1 MSLIALITVSQAMA
15 VTYSV
20 SPTGW
25 TSKPSSNITING
37 TTYIAATTQGIYI
50 SIKAEVNSDNSVTFY
65 VKKSSGTFENKANV
79 ILYKDLNGS
88 NQKIVASGSISAGSS
103 QGSLGSFTPDFTSGS
118 YKYTALLLS
127 NGIYFC
133 TRDITITA
141 GSSQTTPAKPSS
153 PNPSDGATNV
163 STSLST
169 LRWTSSGA
177 VSSDV
182 WISDNL
188 GSLGNQTAL
197 SGSGSSCSISSLN
210 LKANTTYYWTVVVY
224 DSNNN
229 HSQSDVWEFTTGD
242 SATPAKPSS
251 PNPSDE
257 ATNVSTSLSTLRWTS
272 SGAVSSNV
280 WISDNLGSLGN
291 QTALSGSGTSC
302 SISSLN
308 LKANTT
314 YYWTVVVYDSN
325 NNHKQSDIWNFT
337 TGESTTPVKPSN
349 PNPADGATNVSTGL
363 STLQWASS
371 GAVSSDVWISD
382 NLGTLSNQTA
392 ISGSGTSCSI
402 SSLNLKSNTTYY
414 WTVVVYDSNNNH
426 KQSDIWHFTT
436 TSMPVGDCTFPD
448 LPTTNDFYEPTC
460 YLYNLGVISGSDQNG
475 AMQVENP
482 ITRGQLAKA
491 AFRGVYSIKGRDV
504 DNATIP
510 SDNFPII
517 YEDLINTNQDYSRAA
532 RALLYLEY
540 GDGVAPFDRDR
551 VYFAQAENI
560 TRLHTLKVL
569 METFNIQPNVT
580 GTNNPFP
587 SDADV
592 VSIASKNPVMMGY
605 IRKAVSL
612 GIITTTQGTFRP
624 NDNCKRGEAFTMLA
638 RIMQKV
644 DNGVTD
650 PNPNPG
656 DYFQPLNTTLQTI
669 SLGLGLPLGNFNHYT
684 KSSFA
689 LGGTVPL
696 VFQHTYNSYSTTYPE
711 VFYGSKNVNGAI
723 ETYQPLG
730 DGWSHSFHTFISVV
744 GSPSDGTMRALVH
757 WGGGKIDVYKS
768 NGSAFVPQ
776 SMGVYDEFSLQ
787 TSTSSIVIKTKNQIT
802 YTFSHMSSS
811 GANVYY
817 LSNAKDRN
825 GNTMTLN
832 YETGIN
838 GSKRI
843 SSVSD
848 GNRSLT
854 FSYKSG
860 TNLLEKVSD
869 PLGRSIKFSYDYNDN
884 TGRYR
889 LSTFTD
895 AKNQVTSYEYGDATK
910 LSTSKLLTRIQ
921 LPKGN
926 YIENEYDANRRL
938 THTENGTAQTDVTVQ
953 PQYGSSMSTKSQVN
967 VMRGGSTSTYNYTY
981 NSNNVVT
988 GMTGNQ
994 GIYMNSTYG
1003 NSSHPELPTAV
1014 STNVTNISN
1023 VTYDSKG
1030 NVTKIV
1036 VTGDGT
1042 LTTTMTY
1049 DNMNNLTSVTDPMNN
1064 KTTYTYD
1071 SKGNLV
1077 GISAP
1082 ESVTSSITVDSKGQP
1097 TQVTNP
1103 MGVQTQFQYNSYG
1116 NVTKMTL
1123 PALSLSSSMSY
1134 DAASRLTSSTD
1145 ALNRT
1150 SSFSYDKN
1158 DNLFRSTDPAYNKT
1172 TYEYDEND
1180 NLTGITNAKDGVTSM
1195 TYDNATDW
1203 LTSVSFAGSTKSYT
1217 YNDDGTINT
1226 FTKPDGNTLSYSYDD
1241 LGRITSD
1248 GVNSYNYD
1256 SKMRLSSVSGNG
1268 KTINYSYDGFNRVTG
1283 TSYNGYSNTYS
1294 YDKNGNCLS
1303 INNAT
1308 YGYDGLNRLTSVS
1321 FSGKTIT
1328 YTYRKDSQLQKVTY
1342 PNGMTTEYGY
1352 DAVGRLTSKTTKLNG
1367 TVIAGYSYTLD
1378 KVGNITSQTT
1388 QEPYSNMLLTNENTS
1403 YTYNSGNRI
1412 TKAGDISFS
1421 FDANGN
1427 TTKRGSEAY
1436 VWDDLDRLTRAGSTA
1451 IEYDPL
1457 GLIAKYG
1464 DITFTTD
1471 PLGMGNVLSDSK
1483 SGAQYIYG
1491 NGLEARVKNGVVSYY
1506 VTDMR
1511 GSVVAIVDNN
1521 GNVTHKYQYDE
1532 FGKVTQKQEADYNP
1546 FQYVGKYGV
1555 MYLNDHQYYMRARH
1569 YDPTI
1574 GRFLSEDPIW
1584 STNLYP
1590 YASNNPIMKID
1601 ADGRADENI
1610 DEWLEKML
1618 EKIDDSPQ
1626 PVDQSQL
1633 SQDMFNDMVNGK
1645 AFVGGTAKPAAGN
1658 AKINYLEHIPYNTI
1672 KTTYKEV
1679 KNWGKGQTL
1688 AHVGN
1693 IAKAISKDGVS
1704 SVVKLT
1710 YHGPFRDELA
1720 DGAEWA
1726 VSKSI
1731 EGYGMLV
1738 DVTLGDAMDRYYMKK
1753 YNKNK

>member
-1 MSLIALITVSQAMA
+1 MA
-15 VTYSV
+15 VNYSV

-133 TRDITITA
+133 TSAITITA

-197 SGSGSSCSISSLN
+197 SGSG
-210 LKANTTYYWTVVVY
+210 
-224 DSNNN
+224 
-229 HSQSDVWEFTTGD
+229 
-242 SATPAKPSS
+242 
-251 PNPSDE
+251 
-257 ATNVSTSLSTLRWTS
+257 
-272 SGAVSSNV
+272 
-280 WISDNLGSLGN
+280 
-291 QTALSGSGTSC
+291 TSC

-325 NNHKQSDIWNFT
+325 NNHN
-337 TGESTTPVKPSN
+337 
-349 PNPADGATNVSTGL
+349 
-363 STLQWASS
+363 
-371 GAVSSDVWISD
+371 
-382 NLGTLSNQTA
+382 
-392 ISGSGTSCSI
+392 
-402 SSLNLKSNTTYY
+402 
-414 WTVVVYDSNNNH
+414 
-426 KQSDIWHFTT
+426 QSDIWHFTT

-448 LPTTNDFYEPTC
+448 LSTGDLFYEETC
-460 YLYNLGVISGSDQNG
+460 YLYDLGVISGSDQNG
-475 AMQVENP
+475 AMQVNQP

-504 DNATIP
+504 ENATIP

-517 YEDLINTNQDYSRAA
+517 YEDLINANQDYSRAA

-587 SDADV
+587 SDSEVAT
-592 VSIASKNPVMMGY
+592 IASKNPVMMGY
-605 IRKAVSL
+605 IRKAASL
-612 GIITTTQGTFRP
+612 GIITTQSTFKP
-624 NDNCKRGEAFTMLA
+624 NDPCKRGEAFAMLT

-644 DNGVTD
+644 DAGTIAD

-776 SMGVYDEFSLQ
+776 SIGVYDEFSLQ

-1014 STNVTNISN
+1014 STNSTNVSN
-1023 VTYDSKG
+1023 VTYDAKG

-1064 KTTYTYD
+1064 KTTYSYD
-1071 SKGNLV
+1071 SKGNLI

-1082 ESVTSSITVDSKGQP
+1082 ENVTSSITVDSKGQP
-1097 TQVTNP
+1097 TQITNP

-1303 INNAT
+1303 INNTT

-1352 DAVGRLTSKTTKLNG
+1352 DAVGRLTSKNTKLNG

-1378 KVGNITSQTT
+1378 NVGNITSQTT

-1483 SGAQYIYG
+1483 SGAQYIY
-1491 NGLEARVKNGVVSYY
+1491 
-1506 VTDMR
+1506 
-1511 GSVVAIVDNN
+1511 IVDNN

>member
-1 MSLIALITVSQAMA
+1 MA
-15 VTYSV
+15 VNYSV

-88 NQKIVASGSISAGSS
+88 NQELVASGSISAGSS

-133 TRDITITA
+133 TAPITIKANNVTA
-141 GSSQTTPAKPSS
+141 PSII
-153 PNPSDGATNV
+153 A
-163 STSLST
+163 L
-169 LRWTSSGA
+169 A
-177 VSSDV
+177 SSDV
-182 WISDNL
+182 TSSSATLSAYINPNGDETSYRFLWGTSESNL
-188 GSLGNQTAL
+188 NNSSGFFYLDASTTATFVEYEVTGL
-197 SGSGSSCSISSLN
+197 SQ
-210 LKANTTYYWTVVVY
+210 NTTYYYRLVA
-224 DSNNN
+224 SN
-229 HSQSDVWEFTTGD
+229 SVDATWSSTKSFTTTGV
-242 SATPAKPSS
+242 AKPSVMTYNATDVTSNSAKLKGSINPNGTSASYSFWWGTDPNSMTNHHDLVNLPEGSSYVDVEYNLTGLS
-251 PNPSDE
+251 PKQTYYYN
-257 ATNVSTSLSTLRWTS
+257 LS
-272 SGAVSSNV
+272 AVN
-280 WISDNLGSLGN
+280 IAG
-291 QTALSGSGTSC
+291 SGSGATRS
-302 SISSLN
+302 
-308 LKANTT
+308 
-314 YYWTVVVYDSN
+314 
-325 NNHKQSDIWNFT
+325 FT
-337 TGESTTPVKPSN
+337 TLES
-349 PNPADGATNVSTGL
+349 
-363 STLQWASS
+363 SS
-371 GAVSSDVWISD
+371 G
-382 NLGTLSNQTA
+382 G
-392 ISGSGTSCSI
+392 
-402 SSLNLKSNTTYY
+402 
-414 WTVVVYDSNNNH
+414 
-426 KQSDIWHFTT
+426 
-436 TSMPVGDCTFPD
+436 GDCTFPD

-560 TRLHTLKVL
+560 SRLHTLKVL
-569 METFNIQPNVT
+569 METFNIQPNIT

-689 LGGTVPL
+689 LDGTVPL
-696 VFQHTYNSYSTTYPE
+696 VFAHTYNSYCTTYPE
-711 VFYGSKNVNGAI
+711 VFYGAKNVNGVS
-723 ETYQPLG
+723 EVYQPLG

-768 NGSAFVPQ
+768 NGSAFVPV
-776 SMGVYDEFSLQ
+776 SLGVYDEFSLQ

-860 TNLLEKVSD
+860 TNLLEKVSY

-953 PQYGSSMSTKSQVN
+953 PQYGSSMLTKSQVN

-994 GIYMNSTYG
+994 GLYVNSTYG
-1003 NSSHPELPTAV
+1003 DSAHPELPTAMSTN
-1014 STNVTNISN
+1014 STNVSN
-1023 VTYDSKG
+1023 VTYDAKG

-1064 KTTYTYD
+1064 KTTYSYD
-1071 SKGNLV
+1071 SKGNLI

-1082 ESVTSSITVDSKGQP
+1082 EGVNSSITVDSKGHP
-1097 TQVTNP
+1097 TTVTNP
-1103 MGVQTQFQYNSYG
+1103 MSVRTEFQYNSYG
-1116 NVTKMTL
+1116 NVIKVIL
-1123 PALSLSSSMSY
+1123 PALNLSSTSTY
-1134 DAASRLTSSTD
+1134 DAASRLKTVTD

-1150 SSFSYDKN
+1150 STFVYDNN
-1158 DNLFRSTDPAYNKT
+1158 DNLTRSTDPDNHQT
-1172 TYEYDEND
+1172 TFSYDENG
-1180 NLTGITNAKDGVTSM
+1180 NLTDITNAKDGVTSM

-1217 YNDDGTINT
+1217 YNDDGTLNT

-1294 YDKNGNCLS
+1294 YDKNSNIKS
-1303 INNAT
+1303 INNT
-1308 YGYDGLNRLTSVS
+1308 SYNYDGLNRLTSVT

-1367 TVIAGYSYTLD
+1367 TVVAGYSYTLD
-1378 KVGNITSQTT
+1378 KVGNITNQTT
-1388 QEPYSNMLLTNENTS
+1388 QEPFSNMLLTNENTS

-1412 TKAGDISFS
+1412 TKAGDITFS

-1427 TTKRGSEAY
+1427 TTKRGTEAY
-1436 VWDDLDRLTRAGSTA
+1436 VWDDLDRLTRAGSTT

-1471 PLGMGNVLSDSK
+1471 PLGMGDVLSDSK
-1483 SGAQYIYG
+1483 SGALYIYG

-1590 YASNNPIMKID
+1590 YAENNPIMGID
-1601 ADGRADENI
+1601 PMGLKMTKEKA
-1610 DEWLEKML
+1610 DEWLRKKRIFLEQEHPFYYSEDQYKKDYKAML
-1618 EKIDDSPQ
+1618 REYQTMLDQIDQVDDEVQVVKVGSNKVKPVQ
-1626 PVDQSQL
+1626 PYVLNNPLRS
-1633 SQDMFNDMVNGK
+1633 S
-1645 AFVGGTAKPAAGN
+1645 AGTVQNQKPAPEVMSQEHWDYQLANNSGGGKLAKGEIWVSKRVVQPIGN
-1658 AKINYLEHIPYNTI
+1658 YYN
-1672 KTTYKEV
+1672 
-1679 KNWGKGQTL
+1679 KGVQKAENATD
-1688 AHVGN
+1688 
-1693 IAKAISKDGVS
+1693 KAIIW
-1704 SVVKLT
+1704 VV
-1710 YHGPFRDELA
+1710 
-1720 DGAEWA
+1720 
-1726 VSKSI
+1726 
-1731 EGYGMLV
+1731 
-1738 DVTLGDAMDRYYMKK
+1738 
-1753 YNKNK
+1753 NKFK

>member
-1 MSLIALITVSQAMA
+1 MA
-15 VTYSV
+15 VNYSV

-65 VKKSSGTFENKANV
+65 VKKSSGTFENKASV

-88 NQKIVASGSISAGSS
+88 NQKLVASGSISAGSS
-103 QGSLGSFTPDFTSGS
+103 QGSLSSFTPDFTSGS
-118 YKYTALLLS
+118 YKYTAVLVS

-133 TRDITITA
+133 TAPITIKANNVTA
-141 GSSQTTPAKPSS
+141 PSII
-153 PNPSDGATNV
+153 A
-163 STSLST
+163 L
-169 LRWTSSGA
+169 A
-177 VSSDV
+177 SSDV
-182 WISDNL
+182 TSSSATLSAYINPNGDETSYRFLWGTSESNL
-188 GSLGNQTAL
+188 NNSSGFFYLDASTTATFVEYEVTGL
-197 SGSGSSCSISSLN
+197 SQ
-210 LKANTTYYWTVVVY
+210 NTTYYYRLVA
-224 DSNNN
+224 SN
-229 HSQSDVWEFTTGD
+229 SVDATWSSTKSFTTTGV
-242 SATPAKPSS
+242 AKPSVMTYNATDVTSNSAKLKGSINPNGTSASYSFWWGTDPNSMTNHHDLVNLPEGSSYVDVEYNLTGLS
-251 PNPSDE
+251 PKQTYYYN
-257 ATNVSTSLSTLRWTS
+257 LS
-272 SGAVSSNV
+272 AVN
-280 WISDNLGSLGN
+280 IAG
-291 QTALSGSGTSC
+291 SGSGATRS
-302 SISSLN
+302 
-308 LKANTT
+308 
-314 YYWTVVVYDSN
+314 
-325 NNHKQSDIWNFT
+325 FT
-337 TGESTTPVKPSN
+337 TLES
-349 PNPADGATNVSTGL
+349 
-363 STLQWASS
+363 SS
-371 GAVSSDVWISD
+371 G
-382 NLGTLSNQTA
+382 G
-392 ISGSGTSCSI
+392 
-402 SSLNLKSNTTYY
+402 
-414 WTVVVYDSNNNH
+414 
-426 KQSDIWHFTT
+426 
-436 TSMPVGDCTFPD
+436 GDCTFPD

-569 METFNIQPNVT
+569 METFNIQPNIT

-644 DNGVTD
+644 DAGTIAD

-953 PQYGSSMSTKSQVN
+953 PQYGSSMLTKSQVN

-994 GIYMNSTYG
+994 GLYVNSTYG
-1003 NSSHPELPTAV
+1003 DSAHPELPTAMSTN
-1014 STNVTNISN
+1014 STNVSN
-1023 VTYDSKG
+1023 VTYDAKG

-1064 KTTYTYD
+1064 KTTYSYD
-1071 SKGNLV
+1071 SKGNLI

-1082 ESVTSSITVDSKGQP
+1082 EGVNSSITVDSKGHP
-1097 TQVTNP
+1097 TTVTNP
-1103 MGVQTQFQYNSYG
+1103 MSVRTEFQYNSYG
-1116 NVTKMTL
+1116 NVIKVIL
-1123 PALSLSSSMSY
+1123 PALNLSSTSTY
-1134 DAASRLTSSTD
+1134 DAASRLKTVTD

-1150 SSFSYDKN
+1150 STFVYDNN
-1158 DNLFRSTDPAYNKT
+1158 DNLTRSTDPDNHQT
-1172 TYEYDEND
+1172 TFSYDENG
-1180 NLTGITNAKDGVTSM
+1180 NLTDITNAKDGVTSM

-1217 YNDDGTINT
+1217 YNDDGTLNT

-1294 YDKNGNCLS
+1294 YDKNSNIKS
-1303 INNAT
+1303 INNT
-1308 YGYDGLNRLTSVS
+1308 SYNYDGLNRLTSVT

-1378 KVGNITSQTT
+1378 NVGNITSQTT
-1388 QEPYSNMLLTNENTS
+1388 QEPYSNMVMANENTS

-1412 TKAGDISFS
+1412 TKAGDITFS

-1471 PLGMGNVLSDSK
+1471 PLGMGDVLSDSK

-1532 FGKVTQKQEADYNP
+1532 FGRVTQKQEADYNP

-1590 YASNNPIMKID
+1590 YAENNPIMGID
-1601 ADGRADENI
+1601 PMGLKMTKEKA
-1610 DEWLEKML
+1610 DEWLRKKRIFLEQEHPFYYSEDQYKKDYKAML
-1618 EKIDDSPQ
+1618 REYQTMLDQIDQVDDEVQVVKVGSNKVKPVQ
-1626 PVDQSQL
+1626 PYVLNNPLRS
-1633 SQDMFNDMVNGK
+1633 S
-1645 AFVGGTAKPAAGN
+1645 AGTVQNQKPAPEVMSQEHWDYQLANNSGGGKLAKGEIWVSKRVVQPIGN
-1658 AKINYLEHIPYNTI
+1658 YYN
-1672 KTTYKEV
+1672 
-1679 KNWGKGQTL
+1679 KGVQKAENATD
-1688 AHVGN
+1688 
-1693 IAKAISKDGVS
+1693 KAIIW
-1704 SVVKLT
+1704 VV
-1710 YHGPFRDELA
+1710 
-1720 DGAEWA
+1720 
-1726 VSKSI
+1726 
-1731 EGYGMLV
+1731 
-1738 DVTLGDAMDRYYMKK
+1738 
-1753 YNKNK
+1753 NKFK